1 MPKITLKGIAVDFP
15 FTPYKCQEDYMNKVI
30 ECLQNRVNGVLES
43 PTGTGKTLCLL
54 CASLAW
60 RDHFKDTISA
70 RKIAEKMGGV
80 ELFPDRPLSSWGSSA
95 TDGDTPAYYT
105 DIPKIIYSS
114 RTHSQLTQVIGELKN
129 TAYRPKVC
137 VLGSREQLCINPDV
151 MRQESNHIKVHMCRA
166 KMSTRSCLFYNNVE
180 EKSTEKELVNTILD
194 VEDLVKSGNKH
205 RVCPYYL
212 SRSLKQQADIIF
224 TPYNYLLDPKSRR
237 AHNIDLKGAV
247 VIFDEAHNV
256 EKMCEEST
264 SFDLTPYDLATGIE
278 AVNQVLVEQASQAG
292 QNDVNE
298 DFNVE
303 TLNSGLKMDIAII
316 AKIKRILLDLE
327 AAIDSFEIPA
337 DGKGVT
343 KPGSFIYELFR
354 KVHLTFETKSSVLEA
369 LEQITGFLA
378 GRPGVFINTAGL
390 QKLSDII
397 QIVFSV
403 DPPEGAP
410 GFDMEQSIAK
420 HYKVHIHRDTSSH
433 KKKQSTDIWSSSSS
447 KKQGNV
453 LSYWC
458 FSPGFSMQE
467 LLHQGVRCI
476 ILTSGTLSPLSSFT
490 SEMQIP
496 FPVSLENPHVI
507 AKHQIFVSIIP
518 KGPDNVQLSSAFDR
532 RFLPE
537 YMASLGNTVVNVG
550 RVVPHGL
557 LVFFPSYPVMDKTIE
572 YWKEKGH
579 CGRIEDVKPMFVEP
593 RGKGTFT
600 EVIDGYYSKVI
611 DPKLNGAS
619 FFAVCRGKA
628 SEGLDFSDSN
638 GRGVIIT
645 GLPFPPRMDP
655 RVILKMQFLDE
666 MRRKA
671 SGGVKYLSGQEWY
684 RQQASRAVNQAI
696 GRVIRHREDYGAIFL
711 CDHRFISADAR
722 SQLPSWVRPYVRV
735 YDNFGHV
742 IRDVAQFFR
751 VAQKIVPPP
760 KGKASLSKCAAV
772 CSSRD
777 TSRSCAA
784 SASPLSARGLSVQK
798 AKALDAH
805 VPSLKKRRLDDPAA
819 QDGLSRL
826 CIEYE
831 SEMES
836 GRRKPA
842 SLLDALDHNERKR
855 GEEEEH
861 LVGEEKASRLSTLS
875 LQHDKRLED
884 ELRGGKRRIKVVQDR
899 DRSGSLSASEQTK
912 ADKAKAFMA
921 GVRQALSQASYER
934 FTKAMQQYKRA
945 DDLGAVLAELAELFA
960 GDSNKHHLL
969 RDFYQF
975 VRPHHKRGFDEAC
988 QELTGKGCG
997 FKPEHTLSKE
1007 EKEKLLLQTAK
1018 EDKTQEAERCAAP
1031 GESDASTQLN
1041 ASLQLNRGGSHL
1053 HTGGLSQDPHPS
1065 HQMVPKDKPQNL
1077 SAHKNQVLSTYLSD
1091 VKKAIGPAKYSQF
1104 HEAIQHYKKTDHYD
1118 SMVSTV
1124 VGLFTEKPEDFH
1136 LLRTFAMFVRPQHKQ
1151 QFLQMFK
1158 ELSGEEKQSS
1168 VNENLKAEQA
1178 GASLELPVS
1187 KANTSGKGQSK
1198 ISSFFSS
1205 SLQVNCKLESSPVSG
1220 QSSS

>member
-751 VAQKIVPPP
+751 VAQKI
-760 KGKASLSKCAAV
+760 
-772 CSSRD
+772 
-777 TSRSCAA
+777 
-784 SASPLSARGLSVQK
+784 
-798 AKALDAH
+798 
-805 VPSLKKRRLDDPAA
+805 
-819 QDGLSRL
+819 
-826 CIEYE
+826 
-831 SEMES
+831 
-836 GRRKPA
+836 
-842 SLLDALDHNERKR
+842 
-855 GEEEEH
+855 
-861 LVGEEKASRLSTLS
+861 ASRLSTLS

>member
-180 EKSTEKELVNTILD
+180 EKSNEKELVNTILD

-490 SEMQIP
+490 SEMQMYLFSLRSQRSGLQIVKMDITVLCMHLGYTFDQKLLQLSLHLERSSARP
-496 FPVSLENPHVI
+496 VRPCTNGDSIRGRHPPDPQRSFAQVSLFGS
-507 AKHQIFVSIIP
+507 Q
-518 KGPDNVQLSSAFDR
+518 
-532 RFLPE
+532 
-537 YMASLGNTVVNVG
+537 
-550 RVVPHGL
+550 
-557 LVFFPSYPVMDKTIE
+557 
-572 YWKEKGH
+572 
-579 CGRIEDVKPMFVEP
+579 
-593 RGKGTFT
+593 
-600 EVIDGYYSKVI
+600 
-611 DPKLNGAS
+611 
-619 FFAVCRGKA
+619 A

-711 CDHRFISADAR
+711 CDHRFMSADAR

-777 TSRSCAA
+777 TSSSCAA

-1007 EKEKLLLQTAK
+1007 EKEKLLLQTAANQPAIQN
-1018 EDKTQEAERCAAP
+1018 EGHQMNFNSPGLELLYAAV
-1031 GESDASTQLN
+1031 EIRACK
-1041 ASLQLNRGGSHL
+1041 
-1053 HTGGLSQDPHPS
+1053 DPHPS

-1178 GASLELPVS
+1178 GAS
-1187 KANTSGKGQSK
+1187 
-1198 ISSFFSS
+1198 
-1205 SLQVNCKLESSPVSG
+1205 
-1220 QSSS
+1220 